1 MHTFR
6 GSPDI
11 PTRGHTMPRAI
22 ATGQIAF
29 GLVSIPV
36 KLFSA
41 AESSEKVAFN
51 MLHDACG
58 GRIQQQLFCP
68 KDERTIDRTEVV
80 KGYEFSKG
88 QYVLFSEEELKTME
102 EKSTQQI
109 DITEFVRS
117 DLIDPIYFAK
127 PYYLGPDKNGSR
139 AYSLLARALQ
149 ETGRWAVAKY
159 AARGKGYLV
168 VIRPLENGLV
178 MQQLYY
184 PNEIR
189 SMDEIEL
196 GDTDVKENE
205 LRMAIQLAEM
215 SASDEFHPEN
225 YRDEVKE
232 RIRSM
237 IQMKIEGQEI
247 TDASGE
253 EPKAQVIDL
262 MEALRA
268 SLGGAA
274 TKPASKP
281 SAKAEPAAKLRAVK
295 AAPAKAAAKE
305 ERKAPRRSA
314 HTVSVESVSSKKS
327 R

>member
-1 MHTFR
+1 
-6 GSPDI
+6 
-11 PTRGHTMPRAI
+11 MPRAI

-41 AESSEKVAFN
+41 AESSEKVSFN
-51 MLHDACG
+51 MLHKDCG
-58 GRIQQQLFCP
+58 NRIQQQLFCP
-68 KDERTIDRTEVV
+68 KDERTIDRSEVV

-88 QYVLFSEEELKTME
+88 QYVLFNEEELKALE

-109 DITEFVRS
+109 DITEFVKS

-127 PYYLGPDKNGSR
+127 PYYLGPDKGGSR
-139 AYSLLARALQ
+139 PYTLLARALQ

-168 VIRPLENGLV
+168 VIRPLGKGLV

-189 SMDEIEL
+189 QIDELDL
-196 GDTDVKENE
+196 GEAEIKDNE
-205 LRMAIQLAEM
+205 LKMAIQLAEM
-215 SASDEFHPEN
+215 SASDEFHPEQ
-225 YRDEVKE
+225 YRDEVAE
-232 RIRSM
+232 RVRGL
-237 IQMKIEGQEI
+237 IQKKIEGEEI
-247 TDASGE
+247 TTSMFE

-262 MEALRA
+262 MEALRK

-274 TKPASKP
+274 P
-281 SAKAEPAAKLRAVK
+281 K
-295 AAPAKAAAKE
+295 AAPAPAAAKKAAPAAAKFADIKLQVKAKP
-305 ERKAPRRSA
+305 ERKAPKQAKREVAAKVTRKA
-314 HTVSVESVSSKKS
+314 